1 MPRIVITHPVEDVEK
16 WVSHKDE
23 RAAFFADYGS
33 DVVDFLPTDG
43 SKNIAVS
50 VNVRDME
57 GLQAALETPGAKEI
71 EKSHGVLEPIS
82 VFAAS

>member
-1 MPRIVITHPVEDVEK
+1 MPRIVITHPVEDVEM
-16 WVSHKDE
+16 WASYKDE
-23 RAAFFADYGS
+23 RAGFFEDYGS
-33 DVVDFLPTDG
+33 DVVDYLPTDG

-50 VNVRDME
+50 VNVRDMD
-57 GLQAALETPGAKEI
+57 GLQAALETPEAKEI